1 MRGNRRSNLSSA
13 TYVPFHCMGPRGSTS
28 TAGRWGALTK
38 VMATKFSTAA
48 IRYGLAMLLAVFGLC
63 AAGQAQQQVAMA
75 LLPDAPG
82 TADAMEPVRPVEP
95 IEQRPLREAPSH
107 RRFWDRENTLL
118 FAGTVL
124 TSAGDFVVTHNNLQA
139 SGGQELN
146 PIARVFSGS
155 TVGLVANFAGETAG
169 VTGLSYIF
177 HKTGHHRLERVAPM
191 MNMAASGYAIGYGLR
206 HR

>member
-1 MRGNRRSNLSSA
+1 
-13 TYVPFHCMGPRGSTS
+13 MGLRGSTS

-38 VMATKFSTAA
+38 VMPTKFSSAA
-48 IRYGLAMLLAVFGLC
+48 IRYGLASLLAVFGLC

-82 TADAMEPVRPVEP
+82 TPAALEPVRPVEP
-95 IEQRPLREAPSH
+95 VELKPLPEAPSH

-124 TSAGDFVVTHNNLQA
+124 TSAGDFVVTRNNLQG
-139 SGGQELN
+139 GGQELN
-146 PIARVFSGS
+146 PIARIFSGS
-155 TVGLVANFAGETAG
+155 TAGLVANFAGETAG
-169 VTGLSYIF
+169 VTGLSYFF
-177 HKTGHHRLERVAPM
+177 HKTGHHRLERLAPM
-191 MNMAASGYAIGYGLR
+191 VNMAASGYAIGYGLR